1 MNPTPQDIGKKIR
14 GLRKAKGLTLTDLA
28 RRCSCSSSLLSQIET
43 GTINPS
49 LSTLKAVSDALN
61 MSMAFLFEEASSRT
75 HAPFSLMKARDR
87 KTVATRGGVSFQLLS
102 QGMNFPCEFILNRW
116 PPGSS
121 TGEELYR
128 HQGHECGLLL
138 EGELVVETDQKTYRM
153 KPGDSIT
160 LSSSTPHRITNR
172 GKKEAVAVWVNSV
185 PWVFAIG

>member
-1 MNPTPQDIGKKIR
+1 MNPTPQEIGKKIR
-14 GLRKAKGLTLTDLA
+14 GLRKEKGLTLAGLA
-28 RRCSCSSSLLSQIET
+28 KLCRCSSSLISQIET
-43 GTINPS
+43 GAISPS

-61 MSMAFLFEEASSRT
+61 MSMASLFEETSNRG
-75 HAPFSLMKARDR
+75 HAPFSLMKAGER

-116 PPGSS
+116 PPGTT
-121 TGEELYR
+121 TGEELHH

-138 EGELVVETDQKTYRM
+138 EGELIVETDHKTYHM

-160 LSSSTPHRITNR
+160 LSSTTPHRITNR